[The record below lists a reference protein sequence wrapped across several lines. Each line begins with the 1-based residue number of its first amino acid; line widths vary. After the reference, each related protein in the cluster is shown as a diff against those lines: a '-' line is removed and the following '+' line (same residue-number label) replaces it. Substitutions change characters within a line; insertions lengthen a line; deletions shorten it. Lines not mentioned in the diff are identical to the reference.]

1 MGIEG
6 EEVGEVGG
14 GHEREEARRNEDT
27 IREKGVKG
35 GFLCSDCC
43 TLRTLREK
51 THFATR
57 HEAPTI

>member
-6 EEVGEVGG
+6 EEVV

-35 GFLCSDCC
+35 GFLWSDCC
-43 TLRTLREK
+43 TLKTL
-51 THFATR
+51 
-57 HEAPTI
+57 